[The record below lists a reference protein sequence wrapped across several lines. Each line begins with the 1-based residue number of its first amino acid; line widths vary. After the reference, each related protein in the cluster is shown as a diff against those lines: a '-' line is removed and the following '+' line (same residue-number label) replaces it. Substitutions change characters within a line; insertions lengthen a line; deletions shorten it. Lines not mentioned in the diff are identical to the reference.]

1 MTVESTAATAEQQEQ
16 ESNPK
21 YRMTVSLNVLN
32 HLGIGLYSNIPAVLS
47 ELVANAWDADAN
59 QVKISI
65 DPSGRI
71 VVEDDGYG
79 MTLNDINERFLKV
92 GYRRRV
98 NSASSPKG
106 RAVMGR
112 KGIGK
117 LSSFSIANIVEVHT
131 VRGAERN
138 ALRMN
143 RARIEEEIKEEGS
156 GEYHPEDIEPQID
169 KIEHGTRIVLR
180 NLDKNVSWTAPHL
193 RRRLARRFSVIGPA
207 NEFHVV
213 VNESEV
219 TSSDRDFYNKLEFLW
234 HFGKQTDAMQVGNLK
249 QRRELDANVDVT
261 GNDRNL
267 PERHEVWGW
276 IGTVDRPDSLDEVNN
291 SIVLLARGK
300 LVHEN
305 LLPQF
310 KEAGMYAQYV
320 VGEIN
325 ADFLDDDGPD
335 IVTSNRQSVK
345 EDDPRYGAVCEF
357 VQATLK
363 KIKNDWTGL
372 RQEEGKKRAL
382 TYPSVER
389 WYNRLGMDGK
399 RTAER
404 LFARIESLMLPDLEA
419 KKELYRST
427 MLAFEKLALHDMLSV
442 LDSIESQAEFET
454 LSRVMV
460 GVEEVEAF
468 HYHEVALGR
477 LKVIEQLRNLVDKG
491 VLEKVLQKFI
501 FRELWLLHPSWER
514 AASNTRIE
522 ETDRHPL
529 QDGRWQTHHHRAE
542 EVRPQRQCNRPHLPI
557 EEVPGRLGQMP
568 SNQVPGGART
578 YRDDCNPRL
587 TPRAGFRPREPR
599 SASQHSR
606 SLHHLRPTG
615 ARSRTQLQGV
625 LGEGQGNFR
634 ADRDRGWARRRLRAA
649 SGGGMTHAAKITDL
663 RTTGS
668 SDTLVHERGIRT
680 GEESRACSIDS
691 LHLRPSRR

>member
-345 EDDPRYGAVCEF
+345 EDDPRHGAVCEF

-372 RQEEGKKRAL
+372 RQ
-382 TYPSVER
+382 
-389 WYNRLGMDGK
+389 
-399 RTAER
+399 
-404 LFARIESLMLPDLEA
+404 
-419 KKELYRST
+419 
-427 MLAFEKLALHDMLSV
+427 
-442 LDSIESQAEFET
+442 
-454 LSRVMV
+454 
-460 GVEEVEAF
+460 
-468 HYHEVALGR
+468 
-477 LKVIEQLRNLVDKG
+477 
-491 VLEKVLQKFI
+491 
-501 FRELWLLHPSWER
+501 
-514 AASNTRIE
+514 
-522 ETDRHPL
+522 
-529 QDGRWQTHHHRAE
+529 
-542 EVRPQRQCNRPHLPI
+542 
-557 EEVPGRLGQMP
+557 
-568 SNQVPGGART
+568 
-578 YRDDCNPRL
+578 
-587 TPRAGFRPREPR
+587 
-599 SASQHSR
+599 
-606 SLHHLRPTG
+606 
-615 ARSRTQLQGV
+615 
-625 LGEGQGNFR
+625 
-634 ADRDRGWARRRLRAA
+634 
-649 SGGGMTHAAKITDL
+649 
-663 RTTGS
+663 
-668 SDTLVHERGIRT
+668 
-680 GEESRACSIDS
+680 
-691 LHLRPSRR
+691 